1 MHTHGESWHEG
12 FNSSPS
18 AVEWGRELR
27 GGGQVAPLRLAGP
40 CPDPPPAAGAAGNRR
55 HPQRGRTGSAPHL
68 LLPACFCTHRPCF
81 RRTRWIIASLGAQ
94 MVKNHLKCRGPGFSP
109 YTGEIPWRRKRL
121 PTPVFLPGE
130 SRERGA
136 WQATAHGGTE
146 GQTTE

>member
-1 MHTHGESWHEG
+1 
-12 FNSSPS
+12 
-18 AVEWGRELR
+18 
-27 GGGQVAPLRLAGP
+27 
-40 CPDPPPAAGAAGNRR
+40 
-55 HPQRGRTGSAPHL
+55 
-68 LLPACFCTHRPCF
+68 
-81 RRTRWIIASLGAQ
+81 

-130 SRERGA
+130 SQERGA